1 MTRFIGIILIG
12 GLFLL
17 GGIFFLVF
25 RDDTSKEATN
35 VFSEGASEEFVI
47 EEGESFVQVLEDM
60 PKQPDFVSSAETI
73 FLNEGIE
80 EAKSFEFRAVTP
92 LENLKLMVLEVKS
105 LLEKREV
112 NWCGPLVS
120 FHQEAGIPD
129 ETYLES
135 LQEEREMRDVT
146 FLPQVAQAGEEWNDW
161 LVRLMEAANREG
173 KQEEKAMEKFQ
184 ETFNEITDG
193 YEEIL
198 YQVAV
203 GTREKIDTII
213 FAEKNVLLL
222 PENLFQELNENL
234 EAEIGVCRDRK
245 VLTTSEQTAVS
256 RILTNW
262 EAQVKNAL
270 ERRKRIMNRVL
281 DVPTASL
288 STLKPKIQD
297 YTVRFKTAVV
307 EFQQINR

>member
-80 EAKSFEFRAVTP
+80 EAKSFEVRAIVP
-92 LENLKLMVLEVKS
+92 LENLKRAAMDVKL
-105 LLEKREV
+105 LLEKKEV
-112 NWCGPLVS
+112 NWCGPLAIS
-120 FHQEAGIPD
+120 FEERLGND
-129 ETYLES
+129 RYRET
-135 LQEEREMRDVT
+135 LQEEREIRDVT

-161 LVRLMEAANREG
+161 LVRLMEAASREG
-173 KQEEKAMEKFQ
+173 KKAEKVAEKFQ
-184 ETFNEITDG
+184 ETFNEITNEH
-193 YEEIL
+193 EETL
-198 YQVAV
+198 YQAAV

-213 FAEKNVLLL
+213 FVEQDVLLL
-222 PENLFQELNENL
+222 SESLFQELNKNL
-234 EAEIGVCRDRK
+234 ETEMRACKEGV
-245 VLTTSEQTAVS
+245 VLTASEQTAVF
-256 RILTNW
+256 LTIINW
-262 EAQVKNAL
+262 ETRVKNAL
-270 ERRKRIMNRVL
+270 EGRKRIMNRVL
-281 DVPTASL
+281 DVPSAVTA
-288 STLKPKIQD
+288 TLVPQAKD
-297 YTVRFKTAVV
+297 YTTRFEAAIV
-307 EFQQINR
+307 ELQQTVQ